1 MTMTLTINGIPC
13 QWEGPPG
20 TTLLELLRARGLMGA
35 KEGCDTGNC
44 GLCTVWLDGE
54 PVLSCCVPA
63 ARAEGRQVTLELRG
77 GKALARG
84 VPQILEEIL
93 YNLCD
98 NAVAYN
104 RPGGSVTVTV
114 EETAQGARVAVA
126 DTGVGIPPEA
136 RERVFERFY
145 RLDKSRSSGGTGLG
159 LSIVKHGAAYLGA
172 KLSLESQVGVGS
184 TFTVEFPKV

>member
-1 MTMTLTINGIPC
+1 M
-13 QWEGPPG
+13 
-20 TTLLELLRARGLMGA
+20 
-35 KEGCDTGNC
+35 
-44 GLCTVWLDGE
+44 
-54 PVLSCCVPA
+54 
-63 ARAEGRQVTLELRG
+63 
-77 GKALARG
+77 
-84 VPQILEEIL
+84 PQILEEIL

-104 RPGGSVTVTV
+104 RTGGSVTVTV
-114 EETAQGARVAVA
+114 EETDRGARVAVA
-126 DTGVGIPPEA
+126 DTGIGIPPEA

-145 RLDKSRSSGGTGLG
+145 RLDKSHSGTGTGLG

>member
-1 MTMTLTINGIPC
+1 MVKAGDIPHFAGNIHREAQRLIGLVNDIIKLSRLDEGESGG
-13 QWEGPPG
+13 QWE
-20 TTLLELLRARGLMGA
+20 TVELYALAENVLAQLRQ
-35 KEGCDTGNC
+35 
-44 GLCTVWLDGE
+44 
-54 PVLSCCVPA
+54 A
-63 ARAEGRQVTLELRG
+63 AETKQVTLHLEG

-98 NAVAYN
+98 NAAAYN
-104 RPGGSVTVTV
+104 RTGGSVTVTV
-114 EETAQGARVAVA
+114 EETDRGARVAVA
-126 DTGVGIPPEA
+126 DTGIGIPPEA

-145 RLDKSRSSGGTGLG
+145 RLDKSHSGTGTGLG